1 MSEEALSK
9 DELEELKSKLAKL
22 EQSSKA
28 INARYVELQSQL
40 ETLKEHYRREIEA
53 VKLFGLE
60 KLMVELLNII
70 DSLENALALNEV
82 DFESLRKG
90 MELVYQELLRVLQK
104 HGLCEVE
111 VLGKPFDPYVAEAI
125 DSKSIQDCEEGTVIE
140 VERKGYTLNGKLI
153 RPARVIVCKKD
164 EPAL

>member
-1 MSEEALSK
+1 MSEETLNR
-9 DELEELKSKLAKL
+9 DEVEELKAKLAKL

-28 INARYVELQSQL
+28 INARYIELQSQL

-60 KLMVELLNII
+60 KLMVEILNIV
-70 DSLENALALNEV
+70 DSLENALAFTEV

-90 MELVYQELLRVLQK
+90 VELTHQELLRVLQK
-104 HGLCEVE
+104 HGLCEVD
-111 VLGKPFDPYVAEAI
+111 VLGKVFDPYVAEAI
-125 DSKSIQDCEEGTVIE
+125 DSKAVGDCEEGVVIE
-140 VERKGYTLNGKLI
+140 VERKGYMLNGKLI

-164 EPAL
+164 EPTV